1 MKTQRHRLRSNFS
14 LVPISFHSL
23 LILSADPLDG
33 QACRKGRG
41 KSLFKLGDQERDL
54 LRFLF
59 TPPEALLSI
68 LFYALLGIWGQPQ
81 IPKKGHPVAPGGKI
95 IVNRRKVYIYPGIHS
110 CSQKESARRSLPRC
124 LAGKKEGRARWL
136 TLPCNHSAKKTI

>member
-41 KSLFKLGDQERDL
+41 KSLFKLGGQERDL

-59 TPPEALLSI
+59 TPPKALLSI
-68 LFYALLGIWGQPQ
+68 LFYALLGYGGSLRFQNKAIQWPQ
-81 IPKKGHPVAPGGKI
+81 EGGL
-95 IVNRRKVYIYPGIHS
+95 
-110 CSQKESARRSLPRC
+110 SLV
-124 LAGKKEGRARWL
+124 G
-136 TLPCNHSAKKTI
+136 